1 MCGRYSLDLD
11 AELAQRIFQAPGD
24 WPDHK
29 RYNIAPSQSAPVV
42 VHDRAGRVCR
52 AMRWGLIPHWAK
64 DPAIGGR
71 LINARSETAA
81 SKPAFRDAWRHRRCL
96 VPATGFYEW
105 AKRGR
110 AKQPMSIHRPGSEPL
125 ALAGLWARW
134 DGPHDPLETFTIL
147 TRCAIPTIAAIHDR
161 MPVLLGESTWDAWLD
176 PDPADPAA
184 LARIVDQPPGQLV
197 ADPVSTRVNSPA
209 NDDPG
214 LIEPIELPGSG
225 APDGLFE

>member
-11 AELAQRIFQAPGD
+11 AELARRAFNAPGA

-29 RYNIAPSQSAPVV
+29 RYNIAPSQHAPVIIQ
-42 VHDRAGRVCR
+42 DRSGRVCH
-52 AMRWGLIPHWAK
+52 AMRWGLVPHWAK
-64 DPAIGGR
+64 DPAIGAN

-105 AKRGR
+105 AKQGR
-110 AKQPMSIHRPGSEPL
+110 SKQPMSIHRPDSTPI
-125 ALAGLWARW
+125 AMAGLWARW
-134 DGPHDPLETFTIL
+134 EGQHDPLETFTIL
-147 TRCAIPTIAAIHDR
+147 TRQAIPTIAAIHDR
-161 MPVLLGESTWDAWLD
+161 MPVLLDESSWDTWLD
-176 PDPADPAA
+176 PHQADLDA
-184 LARIVDQPPGQLV
+184 LAQLMTQPPGLLA

-214 LIEPIELPGSG
+214 LIEPIELPDTG
-225 APDGLFE
+225 ALGGLFD